1 MNKPAPGIQARNREE
16 TRERILVAAE
26 RVFAEYGFEG
36 SSFSRIAAEANLPKS
51 NIVYYF
57 ETKKKLY
64 RLVVENIFNV
74 WREAA
79 DAIQP
84 DNDPETA
91 LGDYID
97 TKLEL
102 ARQRPYGSK
111 VWANEIIQRAP
122 IVQDY
127 LEGEL
132 RSWTDDRI
140 RVINHW
146 IAEGRIRPINPR
158 NLLYAIWATT
168 QHYADFKH
176 QIQTLNKDQEL
187 SEAQWEETKKAVK
200 DILIQG
206 VALPPS

>member
-1 MNKPAPGIQARNREE
+1 MDKTAPGIQARNREE

-26 RVFAEYGFEG
+26 RVFAEYGFDG
-36 SSFSRIAAEANLPKS
+36 ASFSRIAAEAKLPKS
-51 NIVYYF
+51 NVVYYF
-57 ETKKKLY
+57 ESKKKLY
-64 RLVVENIFNV
+64 RQVVENIFNI

-84 DNDPETA
+84 ENDPAIA
-91 LGDYID
+91 LSDYID

-140 RVINHW
+140 RVIDHW
-146 IAEGRIRPINPR
+146 IVEGRIRPINPR

-176 QIQTLNKDQEL
+176 QIKTLNEDQDL
-187 SEAQWEETKKAVK
+187 SEQQWEETKRAVK
-200 DILIQG
+200 DILING
-206 VALPPS
+206 VILTH